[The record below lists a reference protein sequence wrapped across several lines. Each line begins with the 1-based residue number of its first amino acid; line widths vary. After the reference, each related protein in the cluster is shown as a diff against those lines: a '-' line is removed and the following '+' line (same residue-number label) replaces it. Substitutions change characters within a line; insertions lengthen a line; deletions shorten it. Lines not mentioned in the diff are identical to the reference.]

1 MLDVL
6 CVYFIIRTKK
16 QSVSSMRSEVAI
28 LLSNGGCM
36 NEIVLRWMC
45 ERASPKKYIFTHKIK
60 KQSNQTNK

>member
-36 NEIVLRWMC
+36 NEIVLRWC